1 MDLLY
6 PCCAALD
13 VHKVSLTAC
22 VRRWSP
28 DDPDAHEIRSFPTT
42 TAGLERLRDWLLTC
56 GVSVVALE
64 STGVYWKPVF
74 NVLEAHLRLLLV
86 NAEHFKPVEGRKTD
100 PGDCTWLSKLLQ
112 FGLLRPSFVPPAVIR
127 QLRDL
132 TRQRVKLVQQR
143 SAVVNR
149 IQKVLEDA
157 NIKLGDVASDVL
169 GKSGRR
175 MLEALI
181 GGERDPEAL
190 AQLALGRLRDKI
202 PRLREALRGLV
213 NEHHCFLLRLHL
225 DQLDGLDALIGRI
238 GERILEVAAPPS
250 PPPPEPAGP
259 AEGNAEASPSAGPD
273 PAGAAGGDGAA
284 ASVVSPEEGL
294 RLLRTIPGIKERT
307 AEVIVAEIGTDMGAF
322 PTGAHLASWAGLCPG
337 NHQSAGK
344 RFSGRMRRGD
354 RWLKQALT
362 QAAWA
367 VSRTRG
373 TWLQGRY
380 RRWVSRLGKKRAVM
394 ATAHKLLELCHWV
407 LSHRTPYHEPP
418 MQQAA

>member
-1 MDLLY
+1 MDLLN

-22 VRRWSP
+22 VRRWSAE
-28 DDPDAHEIRSFPTT
+28 DPDAQETRTFPTT
-42 TAGLERLRDWLLTC
+42 TAGLERLRDWLLAC
-56 GVSVVALE
+56 GVPVVAME

-74 NVLEAHLRLLLV
+74 NVLEKHFRLLLV
-86 NAEHFKPVEGRKTD
+86 NAEHFKQAEGRKTD
-100 PGDCTWLSKLLQ
+100 PGDCAWLSRLLQ
-112 FGLLRPSFVPPAVIR
+112 YGLLRPSFVPPAVVR

-149 IQKVLEDA
+149 VQKVLEDA

-190 AQLALGRLRDKI
+190 AQLALGRLREKI

-213 NEHHCFLLRLHL
+213 NEHHRFLLRLHL

-238 GERILEVAAPPS
+238 GERILEVAT
-250 PPPPEPAGP
+250 PPPPESGGPPDAEAAAPPAAPTAVPGPAG
-259 AEGNAEASPSAGPD
+259 EGET
-273 PAGAAGGDGAA
+273 AAGG
-284 ASVVSPEEGL
+284 VSPAEGL

-322 PTGAHLASWAGLCPG
+322 PTAAHLASWAGLCPG
-337 NHQSAGK
+337 NRQSAGK
-344 RFSGRMRRGD
+344 RYSGRMRRGD

-373 TWLQGRY
+373 SWLQGRY
-380 RRWVSRLGKKRAVM
+380 RRWVMRLGKKRAVM

-407 LSHRTPYHEPP
+407 LSHGTPYHEPP
-418 MQQAA
+418 VQQAA